1 MRRCYIITLLLLA
14 FISCGP
20 RQRVIQ
26 KVQGGETPAKLAIL
40 PSINLTNDV
49 LGGFVIRN
57 LVHHQ
62 FTKDSK
68 NYTVQDVARTDELL
82 ISRGIT
88 DGVLLNALSN
98 LELCQLLGVD
108 GLVYIDVYDMGMK
121 TLPFYHSRYVD
132 FQVRLFNFNRLVWQK
147 PINIAN
153 RVMDIGGALDA
164 AMSIG
169 TGDYSSALTDAGVS
183 VGIQTA
189 VRLGVATLMDHEL
202 KPEFLMGI
210 DKLFRAFPY
219 GNMNNQD
226 YLLSFNAKMEI
237 LNEQHELGFDL
248 FLDDEVFEAEEVLI
262 DIRESGINIF

>member
-1 MRRCYIITLLLLA
+1 MKRYYIVTLLLIVI
-14 FISCGP
+14 ISCGP
-20 RQRVIQ
+20 KQRVIQ
-26 KVQGGETPAKLAIL
+26 KVQAGEVPAKLAIL

-62 FTKDSK
+62 FSLDSK
-68 NYTVQDVARTDELL
+68 NYSVQDVAYTDELL

-88 DGVLLNALSN
+88 DGVLLSALSN

-108 GLVYIDVYDMGMK
+108 GLVFIDVYEMGMK

-153 RVMDIGGALDA
+153 RVMYIDGAIDA
-164 AMSIG
+164 VNAISS
-169 TGDYSSALTDAGVS
+169 GDYTKALTDAGVS

-189 VRLGVATLMDHEL
+189 VKLGIATLMEHEL
-202 KPEFLMGI
+202 KPEFLMGVEE
-210 DKLFRAFPY
+210 LFRDFPY
-219 GNMNNQD
+219 GNINNQN
-226 YLLSFNAKMEI
+226 YILKFNEKLNLLNQQKEAKA
-237 LNEQHELGFDL
+237 DL
-248 FLDDEVFEAEEVLI
+248 FLEDENFEVEEVLV
-262 DIRESGINIF
+262 DINESGITVW